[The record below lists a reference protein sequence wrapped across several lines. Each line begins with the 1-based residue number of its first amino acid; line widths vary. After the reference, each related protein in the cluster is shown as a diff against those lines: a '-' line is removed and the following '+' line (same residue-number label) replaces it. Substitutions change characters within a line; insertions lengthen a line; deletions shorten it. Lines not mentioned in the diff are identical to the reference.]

1 MALMSNSERDK
12 LESTLRR
19 RFFYTPSFEIYGGV
33 SGLFDLGP
41 PGCQLKNNLIQLWR
55 EHFIMEEN
63 MLEVDG
69 PMLTP
74 YDVLKTSGH
83 VDKFTDWMCRNPKTG
98 EYYRADHLIEQT
110 LKKRLLDKDVDSQD
124 FEKMENILATIDGFT
139 GPELNRIMQE
149 YKISDPVTDDVLD
162 ALTSFN
168 LMFQTKIGASGQLKG
183 FLRPETAQG
192 QFLNFNKLLDINQ
205 GKIPFAS
212 ASIGKSF
219 RNEISPRS
227 GLLRVREFLMAE
239 IEYFVDPLNK
249 SHAKFNEVLDEEISL
264 LSRRLQESGK
274 PPLPVRM
281 TIGEAVKSGMVENET
296 LGYFMA
302 RVHQFLLK
310 AGINKNKFRFRQH
323 LKNEM
328 AHYATDCWDGEILTS
343 YGWIECVGCADRA
356 AFDLTVHS
364 KKTGRSLTVRQKL
377 DTPKERTE
385 WVIEV
390 NKKNFGS
397 KFKQKAKV
405 IDSVLSNFSRDELI
419 SRHKELNRSGKFT
432 CRANG
437 EIVEL
442 DSSLVTIKMKS
453 TLQHIREYIPNVIEP
468 SFGLGRIIY
477 CIFDHCFQFRVGNE
491 SRSFFSFPLQ
501 IAPIKVFITTISN
514 NDSFPSIVKEISQ
527 ILRKREIYFK
537 IDDSNTSIGKKYAR
551 NDELGTPF
559 GITID
564 FETIKDETV
573 TLRERNSMKQVR
585 GSISDVISAIDK
597 MIHNPEEPEWDN
609 STLGLSPVNIYD

>member
-1 MALMSNSERDK
+1 MSMSTSIRDT

-41 PGCQLKNNLIQLWR
+41 PGCQLQNNLIQLWR
-55 EHFIMEEN
+55 EHFVMEED
-63 MLEVDG
+63 MLEIDG

-83 VDKFTDWMCRNPKTG
+83 VDKFTDWMCQNPKTG

-110 LKKRLLDKDVDSQD
+110 LKKRLLDRDVSAKD
-124 FEKMENILATIDGFT
+124 FKKMQKILDTIDGFR
-139 GPELNRIMQE
+139 GSDLNHIMQE
-149 YKISDPVTDDVLD
+149 YKINDPVTNDVLD
-162 ALTSFN
+162 PLTSFN
-168 LMFQTKIGASGQLKG
+168 LMFRTKVGASGQLKA

-239 IEYFVDPLNK
+239 IEYFVDPLDK
-249 SHAKFNEVLDEEISL
+249 SHPKFDEVSAEELTL
-264 LSRRLQESGK
+264 LSRQLQESGN
-274 PPLPVRM
+274 PQLPVKL

-310 AGINKNKFRFRQH
+310 LGIDNNKFRFRQH

-328 AHYATDCWDGEILTS
+328 AHYATDCWDGELLTS
-343 YGWIECVGCADRA
+343 YGWIECIGCADRA

-364 KKTGRSLTVRQKL
+364 KKTGKSLMVKQRL
-377 DTPKERTE
+377 NSPKEKIE
-385 WVIEV
+385 WVLDV
-390 NKKNFGS
+390 NKKLFGPQ
-397 KFKQKAKV
+397 FKYRAKK
-405 IDSVLSNFSRDELI
+405 IESVLLRFSQEELR
-419 SRHKELNRSGKFT
+419 SRHKELKEGGKFT
-432 CRANG
+432 CQIDG
-437 EIVEL
+437 DIVEL
-442 DSSLVTIKMKS
+442 DDGLVSIEMRT
-453 TLQHIREYIPNVIEP
+453 TLQHTREYIPNVIEP

-477 CIFDHCFQFRVGNE
+477 CIFDHCFRLRADNNA
-491 SRSFFSFPLQ
+491 RAFFSFPLQ
-501 IAPIKVFITTISN
+501 VAPIKVLITTISN
-514 NDSFPSIVKEISQ
+514 NENFPSIVKEISQ

-537 IDDSNTSIGKKYAR
+537 VDDSNTSIGKKYAR
-551 NDELGTPF
+551 NDELGIPF

-564 FETIKDETV
+564 FETLNDKTV
-573 TLRERNSMKQVR
+573 TLRERDSTKQVR
-585 GSISDVISAIDK
+585 GSVDDVISVIDK
-597 MIHNPEEPEWDN
+597 MIRNPTESTWDN
-609 STLGLSPVNIYD
+609 STVGCV

>member
-1 MALMSNSERDK
+1 MPLMSNSERDK

-41 PGCQLKNNLIQLWR
+41 PGCQLQNNLIRLWR

-63 MLEVDG
+63 MLQVDG

-110 LKKRLLDKDVDSQD
+110 LKKRLLDKDVNPQD
-124 FEKMENILATIDGFT
+124 MKNMEKILTTIDGFS
-139 GPELNRIMQE
+139 GPELNLVMQE
-149 YKISDPVTDDVLD
+149 YNINDPVTNDVLD

-168 LMFQTKIGASGQLKG
+168 LMFETRIGASGQLKA

-192 QFLNFNKLLDINQ
+192 QFLNFNKLLEINQ

-239 IEYFVDPLNK
+239 IEHFVDPLNK
-249 SHAKFNEVLDEEISL
+249 SHAKFYEVLNEEIPL
-264 LSRRLQESGK
+264 LSRRLQESGEVQ
-274 PPLPVRM
+274 LPVKM
-281 TIGEAVKSGMVENET
+281 TIGEAVNSGMVENET

-302 RVHQFLLK
+302 RVHQFLLNI
-310 AGINKNKFRFRQH
+310 GINKDKFRFRQH

-364 KKTGRSLTVRQKL
+364 KKTGRSLTVKQKL

-385 WVIEV
+385 WVVEV
-390 NKKNFGS
+390 NKKFFGS
-397 KFKQKAKV
+397 KFKQKAKL
-405 IDSVLSNFSRDELI
+405 IESVLSKFSQDELI
-419 SRHKELNRSGKFT
+419 RRHEELEKNGEFT
-432 CRANG
+432 CQVNG
-437 EIVEL
+437 EIVKI
-442 DSSLVTIKMKS
+442 DSSLVTIKMKT

-477 CIFDHCFQFRVGNE
+477 CIFDHCFQVRVDSE
-491 SRSFFSFPLQ
+491 SRGFFSFPLQ
-501 IAPIKVFITTISN
+501 IAPIKVFVTTISN
-514 NDSFPSIVKEISQ
+514 NDSFPAILKKISQ
-527 ILRKREIYFK
+527 ALRKREIYFK

-564 FETIKDETV
+564 FETIKDQTV
-573 TLRERNSMKQVR
+573 TLRERNSMRQVR
-585 GSISDVISAIDK
+585 GTITDVISTIDK
-597 MIHNPEEPEWDN
+597 MLHNPDESDWDK
-609 STLGLSPVNIYD
+609 STFGLSPVKI

>member
-1 MALMSNSERDK
+1 MPLMSNLERDK

-41 PGCQLKNNLIQLWR
+41 PGCQLQNNLIRLWR

-63 MLEVDG
+63 MLQVDG

-110 LKKRLLDKDVDSQD
+110 LKKRLLDKDVNPQD
-124 FEKMENILATIDGFT
+124 MKNMEKILTTIDGFS
-139 GPELNRIMQE
+139 GPELNLVMQE
-149 YKISDPVTDDVLD
+149 YNINDPVTNDVLD

-168 LMFQTKIGASGQLKG
+168 LMFETKIGASGQLKA

-192 QFLNFNKLLDINQ
+192 QFLNFNKLLEINQ

-239 IEYFVDPLNK
+239 IEHFVDPLNK
-249 SHAKFNEVLDEEISL
+249 SHAKFNEVLNEEIPL
-264 LSRRLQESGK
+264 LSRRLQESGEVQ
-274 PPLPVRM
+274 LPVKM
-281 TIGEAVKSGMVENET
+281 TIGEAVNSGMVENET

-302 RVHQFLLK
+302 RVHQFLLNI
-310 AGINKNKFRFRQH
+310 GINKDKFRFRQH

-364 KKTGRSLTVRQKL
+364 KKTGRSLTVKQKL

-385 WVIEV
+385 WVVEV
-390 NKKNFGS
+390 NKKFFGS
-397 KFKQKAKV
+397 KFKQKAKL
-405 IDSVLSNFSRDELI
+405 IESVLSKFSQDELI
-419 SRHKELNRSGKFT
+419 RRHEELEKNGEFT
-432 CRANG
+432 CQVNG
-437 EIVEL
+437 EIVKL
-442 DSSLVTIKMKS
+442 DSSLVTIKMKT

-477 CIFDHCFQFRVGNE
+477 CIFDHCFQVRVDSE
-491 SRSFFSFPLQ
+491 SRGFFSFPLQ
-501 IAPIKVFITTISN
+501 IAPIKVFVTTISN
-514 NDSFPSIVKEISQ
+514 NDSFPAILKKISQ
-527 ILRKREIYFK
+527 ALRKREIYFK

-564 FETIKDETV
+564 FETIKDQTV
-573 TLRERNSMKQVR
+573 TLRERNSMRQVR
-585 GSISDVISAIDK
+585 GTITDVISTIDK
-597 MIHNPEEPEWDN
+597 MLHNPDESDWDK
-609 STLGLSPVNIYD
+609 STFGLSPVKI